1 MSTKNNSFI
10 AFILI
15 SILYFNSAE
24 IKAQTIQIQGKIM
37 GEQGESVVF
46 PIIANQS
53 TSHGVVADGNGRFT
67 IAANKS
73 DTILINAT
81 GYNLFKLCLHD
92 STTKDVYQIEVHL
105 THKVIS
111 LKEFI
116 VHDIKTIADIN
127 KEKEKLGVKNVDA
140 YKNVDGF
147 NSPITWLYERFS
159 KQERDKR
166 LVATLENKDRQIA
179 LLKDLFRN
187 YISYDIMDLDETEF
201 EDFINYLQ
209 LPESYI
215 KSASDYELAMTIKYK
230 YLNFR
235 KEQSI
240 KY

>member
-1 MSTKNNSFI
+1 MNLKDNCLITTI
-10 AFILI
+10 VVFILHFY
-15 SILYFNSAE
+15 SVE
-24 IKAQTIQIQGKIM
+24 IKAQSIQIQGRII

-53 TSHGVVADGNGRFT
+53 TSHGVVADGNGHFL
-67 IAANKS
+67 ILASKS
-73 DTILINAT
+73 DTILFNAT
-81 GYNLFKLCLHD
+81 GYNLYKFCAHD
-92 STTKDVYQIEVHL
+92 SAFKELYQVEIRL
-105 THKVIS
+105 THKVVM

-116 VHDIKTIADIN
+116 VHDIKSIADIN
-127 KEKEKLGVKNVDA
+127 KEKEKLGTKNVDA

-187 YISYDIMDLDETEF
+187 YISYDIMDLNETEF
-201 EDFINYLQ
+201 EDFIDYLQ

-215 KSASDYELAMTIKYK
+215 KTASDYELAMTIKYK
-230 YLNFR
+230 YLKFR
-235 KEQSI
+235 KDQSV

>member
-1 MSTKNNSFI
+1 MHTKNNPFI
-10 AFILI
+10 AFIVVF
-15 SILYFNSAE
+15 ILHLNSVE
-24 IKAQTIQIQGKIM
+24 LTAQAIQIQGKII

-53 TSHGVVADGNGRFT
+53 TSHGVVADGNGYFS
-67 IAANKS
+67 IAADKS

-81 GYNLFKLCLHD
+81 GYNLFKLCMRD
-92 STTKDVYQIEVHL
+92 STLKYSYQIEVRL

-159 KQERDKR
+159 RQERDKR

-187 YISYDIMDLDETEF
+187 YISYDIMDLNETEF
-201 EDFINYLQ
+201 EDFIDYLQ

>member
-1 MSTKNNSFI
+1 LNTKYNCLI
-10 AFILI
+10 VFILV
-15 SILYFNSAE
+15 SLLHFNSVQ

-37 GEQGESVVF
+37 GEEGESVVF

-81 GYNLFKLCLHD
+81 GYNLFKFCLHD
-92 STTKDVYQIEVHL
+92 SLLKESYQVEVHL

-127 KEKEKLGVKNVDA
+127 KEKEKLGIKNVDA

-179 LLKDLFRN
+179 VLKDLFRN
-187 YISYDIMDLDETEF
+187 YISYDIIDLNETEF
-201 EDFINYLQ
+201 EDFIDYLQ

-215 KSASDYELAMTIKYK
+215 KTASDYELAMNIKYK
-230 YLNFR
+230 YLKYR
-235 KEQSI
+235 KEQST